1 MKAVIEAATAAHAH
15 EFIMEQPNQYETIVG
30 DRGSLLSGGQKQRI
44 SIARAILTKPS
55 ILILDEVASALDAES
70 EELIQKSIDLLK
82 GKCTIFV
89 IAHRLSTIRNAD
101 RIYVLEKGRII
112 ESGTHQE
119 LINRDGRFRQLY
131 DMQFHV

>member
-1 MKAVIEAATAAHAH
+1 M
-15 EFIMEQPNQYETIVG
+15 VG

-70 EELIQKSIDLLK
+70 EELIQKSIASLK
-82 GKCTIFV
+82 GKCTIFAV
-89 IAHRLSTIRNAD
+89 AHRLSTIRNAD
-101 RIYVLEKGRII
+101 RIFVLEKGKIV

-119 LINRDGRFRQLY
+119 LIDLDGRFRQLHH
-131 DMQFHV
+131 MQFQS